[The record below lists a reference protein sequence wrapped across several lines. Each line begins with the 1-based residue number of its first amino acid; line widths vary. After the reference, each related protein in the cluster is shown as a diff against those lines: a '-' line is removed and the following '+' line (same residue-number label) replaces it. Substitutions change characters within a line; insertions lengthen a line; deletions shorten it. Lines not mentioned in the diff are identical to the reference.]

1 MANKQTKGQSKPGPI
16 TAEEMLRLENIPAS
30 RAMPD
35 EIRKQLYNRRMVIS
49 SSHAGFDPRK
59 HFSRVEGEEGAWQL
73 DTDYP
78 VVSGIPV
85 REMKRVEPDSLKVAP
100 RKTVRVDAF
109 RPEWQPHIYHPK
121 MARFADER
129 AMLRRKSGAL
139 VRPHIVFNNDDRA
152 IFLPEGY
159 PWHCVGRVFV
169 KTPES
174 GDAWKVTGTGTLV
187 GARTVLTSGHLIPW
201 GRGDAMIKFVPGYFN
216 GNSVVGA
223 GVESWGTH
231 VHGYNAGQRQAWDLA
246 VIRLEDAL
254 GDWLGTFGA
263 KTYDDDWED
272 DPRWTLVGYPGEINV
287 TATLWPPGL
296 TSTKVN
302 GEFPTRQFGI
312 SVEDDDS
319 DGNALEIEHHG
330 DSTDGNSGG
339 PLFGDWPKG
348 PYVIGVESGGQ
359 TAEFLGVTLE
369 QNNVAAGG
377 NGMVDLVRWAR
388 ENWP

>member
-1 MANKQTKGQSKPGPI
+1 MASKRSKDKSEPGPM
-16 TAEEMLRLENIPAS
+16 TAEEVLRLDNIPAS
-30 RAMPD
+30 QAVPEEVR
-35 EIRKQLYNRRMVIS
+35 RWLQTRRMVIS
-49 SSHAGFDPRK
+49 SSAAAFDPRK
-59 HFSRVEGEEGAWQL
+59 HFTRVKGQEGAWQL
-73 DTDYP
+73 DTDHP
-78 VVSGIPV
+78 VVSGMPV
-85 REMKRVEPDSLKVAP
+85 REMKRVKPGSLKVSP
-100 RKTVRVDAF
+100 RKAGTVDAF
-109 RPEWQPHIYHPK
+109 RPQWQPHIYHPK
-121 MARFADER
+121 MARLADER

-139 VRPHIVFNNDDRA
+139 VRPHIVFNHDDRA
-152 IFLPEGY
+152 IFRPEGY

-169 KTPES
+169 KTAES

-187 GARTVLTSGHLIPW
+187 GARTVLTSAHLIPW
-201 GRGDAMIKFVPGYFN
+201 GRQDVAIKFVPGYFN

-223 GVESWGTH
+223 GVESWGTE
-231 VHGYNAGQRQAWDLA
+231 VRGYNAGQRQAWDVA

-254 GDWLGTFGA
+254 GVRLGTFGA
-263 KTYDDDWED
+263 KSYDDDWED

-287 TATLWPPGL
+287 AITWSPPGL
-296 TSTKVN
+296 TSTKIN

-359 TAEFLGVTLE
+359 TAELLGVTLE

-377 NGMVDLVRWAR
+377 NAMVDLVRWAR

>member
-1 MANKQTKGQSKPGPI
+1 
-16 TAEEMLRLENIPAS
+16 
-30 RAMPD
+30 
-35 EIRKQLYNRRMVIS
+35 
-49 SSHAGFDPRK
+49 
-59 HFSRVEGEEGAWQL
+59 
-73 DTDYP
+73 
-78 VVSGIPV
+78 
-85 REMKRVEPDSLKVAP
+85 
-100 RKTVRVDAF
+100 
-109 RPEWQPHIYHPK
+109 
-121 MARFADER
+121 MARLADEQ
-129 AMLRRKSGAL
+129 AMLQRKSGAL
-139 VRPHIVFNNDDRA
+139 VQPHIVFNHDDRTV
-152 IFLPEGY
+152 FWPEGY

-174 GDAWKVTGTGTLV
+174 GDAWKITGTGTLV

-201 GRGDAMIKFVPGYFN
+201 GRGDAMIKFIPGYFN

-231 VHGYNAGQRQAWDLA
+231 VHGYSAGQRQAWDLA

-254 GDWLGTFGA
+254 GERLGTFGA

-287 TATLWPPGL
+287 TVTWSPPGL
-296 TSTKVN
+296 MSTNLK

-359 TAEFLGVTLE
+359 TAEALGVTLE
-369 QNNVAAGG
+369 QNNVSAGG
-377 NGMVDLVRWAR
+377 NAMVELVRWAR
-388 ENWP
+388 VSWP